1 MESHGHS
8 SHRWDQSFDSIEAL
22 RAAGFAGF
30 ATAADLAGS
39 RCAEV
44 PVARGVYAI
53 VRESALPP
61 VFLSRS
67 VAGHY
72 RGRDPSMPIETLT
85 ERWVAG
91 AIVLFIGEAGGTGV
105 RGQLQ
110 QRIKRHVR
118 FGGGA
123 AIGARG
129 GRFVWQLR
137 DHRSLLFSWIVCGDA
152 GEWAA
157 ELRAAF
163 QGRYG
168 ALPFANEAGDG
179 GES

>member
-1 MESHGHS
+1 MDSHGNS
-8 SHRWDQSFDSIEAL
+8 SRRWDEALDSIESL
-22 RAAGFAGF
+22 RAADFTGF
-30 ATAADLAGS
+30 ATVADLAGS

-44 PVARGVYAI
+44 PVARGVYVI
-53 VRESALPP
+53 VRETALPP
-61 VFLSRS
+61 LFMERS

-72 RGRDPSMPIETLT
+72 RGGDPSMEVETLA

-91 AIVLFIGEAGGTGV
+91 AIVLFIGAAGGTGV

-110 QRIKRHVR
+110 QRIKRHLR

-123 AIGARG
+123 AIAARG
-129 GRFVWQLR
+129 GRLVWQLR
-137 DHRSLLFSWIVCGDA
+137 DHRALRFGWMACDDA
-152 GEWAA
+152 GERAA

-163 QGRYG
+163 QRRYG
-168 ALPFANEAGDG
+168 APPFANEAEDG

>member
-1 MESHGHS
+1 MESHVQL
-8 SHRWDQSFDSIEAL
+8 SHCWDQSLDSIEAL
-22 RAAGFAGF
+22 RAVGFEGF
-30 ATAADLAGS
+30 ATVADLGGS

-44 PVARGVYAI
+44 PVVRGVYVI
-53 VRESALPP
+53 VREPALPP
-61 VFLSRS
+61 SFLSRS

-72 RGRDPSMPIETLT
+72 RGRDPSVPIETLT
-85 ERWVAG
+85 KRWVAG

-110 QRIKRHVR
+110 QRIKRHLR

-123 AIGARG
+123 AIGAQG

-137 DHRSLLFSWIVCGDA
+137 DHRALRFGWMACDDA
-152 GEWAA
+152 CERAA

-168 ALPFANEAGDG
+168 APPFANEAGDG